1 MGIIVSSSPLRLPGG
16 YDTGPVVSSGTPV
29 LGNLPSVFV
38 IPAGLRKKLQPAN
51 RTGLG
56 STTVGGN
63 IITTQWKSRSILSVV
78 NTYLQ
83 EPLKAGELEFILRHR
98 MHFVFTAGVGD
109 RRPEYPNL
117 CARFGLITNWHGED
131 VKNLLLEP
139 VIWPEQH
146 YNFRLTFDGESGQMT
161 LTDSHSGDNNWGSL
175 RYLTIEVK

>member
-16 YDTGPVVSSGTPV
+16 YDAGPVVSSGAPV

-63 IITTQWKSRSILSVV
+63 VITTQWDSRSILSVV

-83 EPLKAGELEFILRHR
+83 EPLTASELEFILQHR
-98 MHFVFTAGVGD
+98 KHFVFTAGMGD
-109 RRPEYPNL
+109 RRWDFYW
-117 CARFGLITNWHGED
+117 RFGIMTNWHGED
-131 VKNLLLEP
+131 VRDLLMQP
-139 VIWPEQH
+139 WVYDSQH

-161 LTDSHSGDNNWGSL
+161 LTDTHYGDNNYGSL
-175 RYLTIEVK
+175 RYLTIEAG